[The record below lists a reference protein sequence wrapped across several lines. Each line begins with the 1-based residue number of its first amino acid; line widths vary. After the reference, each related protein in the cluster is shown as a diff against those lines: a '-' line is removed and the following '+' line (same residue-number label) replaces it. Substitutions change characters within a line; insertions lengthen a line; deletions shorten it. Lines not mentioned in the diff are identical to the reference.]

1 MDLLDGLP
9 GHQVEVR
16 DGLEILVDGARVEA
30 LAGQAL
36 RDGAQVA
43 ARDGPDPDLERDGA
57 RVEDMA
63 AEKDGRQE
71 VMVVE
76 TDGRLVEALGVILA
90 DGATADPVVGK
101 VGNW

>member
-1 MDLLDGLP
+1 MGLLDGLP
-9 GHQVEVR
+9 GHRLEAL

-43 ARDGPDPDLERDGA
+43 TRDGPDPERDGA

-63 AEKDGRQE
+63 VERDGRQE

-76 TDGRLVEALGVILA
+76 ADGRLGEAVEVILE
-90 DGATADPVVGK
+90 DGAMADPVVGRA
-101 VGNW
+101 GNW

>member
-9 GHQVEVR
+9 LHQVEVW
-16 DGLEILVDGARVEA
+16 DGREILVDGAKVEA

-43 ARDGPDPDLERDGA
+43 AKDGPDPERDGA
-57 RVEDMA
+57 RVVDMA
-63 AEKDGRQE
+63 AERDGHLE

-76 TDGRLVEALGVILA
+76 MGGRLVEALEVNLE
-90 DGATADPVVGK
+90 DGATVDPVVGR